1 MEDYSQ
7 EEKQNY
13 LRENILEKGY
23 NTEEF
28 VNFLKFKKGEEG
40 ADVSMWSMKDLKE
53 IVQDF
58 INISPPPSK
67 PPSKPEKPKM
77 APLKNKLLNPNDEEE
92 EENNKQKEE
101 KKPEPKSETVDKS
114 KEKNSQNQNQQN
126 TKEQAPKKKEE
137 KPKEEPKDILAS
149 LPEDEFGIVTPKF
162 VACRQSET
170 TDLTKHDKIDI
181 KISDPIKVDK
191 GIFSFAYTAFLIT
204 TTPLKLSVRRQHA
217 DFVWLRERL
226 SVLFNTN
233 ILPRLP
239 KKGKVNGD
247 PHIEKRMRNYTRF
260 LYYLVRDPIIK
271 TSQIF
276 YDFLSVEKDEEFNK
290 LKKAYNKL
298 KTPTEFKDFKSV
310 DGKTRVRVNA
320 NKEKIIQ
327 NAKDNATF
335 NATYLKKFNQN
346 FKYLKNEMNTVI
358 NRMESF
364 EPLFDKLIK
373 ISASFIEDN
382 TVTESYKQMKIMFT
396 SWKDILKKQNEFFF
410 TDIKEY
416 LKMLYGNY
424 NHMKE
429 LAQFTENQKNNY
441 YKYSKSLI
449 SKKVDLFRRGET
461 GSWQLDA
468 ADKGKVKEFAND
480 RKVAYKKIC
489 FKETNEV
496 IKRKE
501 KYGYYLNRLVS
512 EYTRMRHLNAIEN
525 KDKLKQFSKKESAI
539 VTDYFRAMGLI
550 ICKMDA
556 CIINNGEDNIFKQ
569 NIGSTTEFQE
579 DAEKEENQEENNKEN
594 EEEENNDENGNENNQ
609 NEE

>member
-1 MEDYSQ
+1 MDDDFTQ

-40 ADVSMWSMKDLKE
+40 ADVSMWSMKDLQE
-53 IVQDF
+53 IVKDF
-58 INISPPPSK
+58 INITPQPKK
-67 PPSKPEKPKM
+67 PPSQPEKPKF
-77 APLKNKLLNPNDEEE
+77 APLKNNIFNNNTEE
-92 EENNKQKEE
+92 EENNNQIQKEE
-101 KKPEPKSETVDKS
+101 QKPEPQPQTSEQPKD
-114 KEKNSQNQNQQN
+114 KNSTNQNQK
-126 TKEQAPKKKEE
+126 TKEQTTKKKED
-137 KPKEEPKDILAS
+137 KPAKEEPKDVPVVINEEEYGLSTRQYLAC
-149 LPEDEFGIVTPKF
+149 K
-162 VACRQSET
+162 QSET
-170 TDLTKHDKIDI
+170 TDLTKHEKIDI
-181 KISDPIKVDK
+181 KVSDPIKVDK
-191 GIFSFAYTAFLIT
+191 GFFSIAYTAFLIT
-204 TTPLKLSVRRQHA
+204 TSPLKLSVRRQHA

-226 SVLFNTN
+226 SALYNTTL
-233 ILPRLP
+233 LPRLP

-247 PHIEKRMRNYTRF
+247 PHIDKRMRNYARF
-260 LYYLVRDPIIK
+260 LYYLSKDPLIK

-276 YDFLSVEKDEEFNK
+276 FDFLSVEKDEDFTK

-298 KTPTEFKDFKSV
+298 KTPTEFKDFKSI
-310 DGKTRVRVNA
+310 DGKTRVRVNP

-335 NATYLKKFNQN
+335 NVTNLKKFNQS

-358 NRMESF
+358 NRMETF

-373 ISASFIEDN
+373 ISTSFIEDN
-382 TVTESYKQMKIMFT
+382 TVTESYKQMKNMFM

-424 NHMKE
+424 CHMKE

-441 YKYSKSLI
+441 NKYSKSLI
-449 SKKVDLFRRGET
+449 SKKIDLFRRGET
-461 GSWQLDA
+461 NSWQLDP
-468 ADKGKVKEFAND
+468 ADKNKVKEFAND
-480 RKVAYKKIC
+480 RKVALKKIC
-489 FKETNEV
+489 YKETLDV
-496 IKRKE
+496 IRRKE

-512 EYTRMRHLNAIEN
+512 EYVRMRHLNAIEN

-539 VTDYFRAMGLI
+539 VTDYFKTMGLI

-569 NIGSTTEFQE
+569 NVGSTTEFQE
-579 DAEKEENQEENNKEN
+579 DADNEENQEEK
-594 EEEENNDENGNENNQ
+594 ENNDNENNEEDGNENNQ